1 MKKVYYKE
9 YTIRSRQYDTITD
22 LRKQLVD
29 NLNSDMRAE
38 DIISISEEHT
48 ESDLKEGI
56 LKAVVYYRAM

>member
-1 MKKVYYKE
+1 MRKVYYKE

-29 NLNSDMRAE
+29 NINSDMRAE

-48 ESDLKEGI
+48 ESDLKESI
-56 LKAVVYYRAM
+56 LKAVVYYRTM